1 MRFWNC
7 FDSVVFLFFF
17 ILFLDIVDL
26 ENKLKSAVVGG
37 QPRKNKAWKKILIVV
52 EGVYRQ
58 DIDTYLNDQS
68 INSTWLL
75 G

>member
-26 ENKLKSAVVGG
+26 ENKLKSAVLEG

-52 EGVYRQ
+52 EGVYR
-58 DIDTYLNDQS
+58 
-68 INSTWLL
+68 
-75 G
+75 